1 MVTKWLLCPDH
12 RAFSALLPQVYRKQ
26 DTKAHW
32 PSFDSNQRSAIGKHC
47 ERAAISSALS
57 AVDRSRYL
65 MCYFMLQAFCDDRV
79 DVPIANGV
87 ACEVPASS
95 LLPGTGNA

>member
-1 MVTKWLLCPDH
+1 MVTKWLLRPDH
-12 RAFSALLPQVYRKQ
+12 RAFSALLRQVYRKQ
-26 DTKAHW
+26 DTKVHR
-32 PSFDSNQRSAIGKHC
+32 SIDSNQRSAIGKHS
-47 ERAAISSALS
+47 ERAAISSAS
-57 AVDRSRYL
+57 PAVDRGRHL
-65 MCYFMLQAFCDDRV
+65 MCYFMLQTFCDDRV